1 MSNRRINARRI
12 KIHRNY
18 TVEEAAKVIG
28 THKNTV
34 RLWIKQGLPTADERR
49 PTLILGKE
57 LRAFLENRKARRKHR
72 LAAGHFYCFK
82 CRAPKMP
89 CAGLADYVATSATL
103 GNLKGLCPDCAT
115 IMNRR
120 TSLAK
125 LDLVKG
131 NVEVMIFAESTTPKR
146 DDQTLPKL

>member
-1 MSNRRINARRI
+1 MSNRRIDPRRI

-28 THKNTV
+28 THKNIV

-49 PTLILGKE
+49 PTLILGNE

-72 LAAGHFYCFK
+72 LAAGQFYCFK
-82 CRAPKMP
+82 CQAPKTPAKGMI
-89 CAGLADYVATSATL
+89 DYNPSSPTL
-103 GNLKGLCPDCAT
+103 GNLMALCPDCET

-120 TSLAK
+120 TSLAGLNRAK
-125 LDLVKG
+125 GELDVKILAG
-131 NVEVMIFAESTTPKR
+131 AATPKR
-146 DDQTLPKL
+146 EQQALP

>member
-1 MSNRRINARRI
+1 MPKRRIDPRRI

-18 TVEEAAKVIG
+18 TVEEAAEVIG

-34 RLWIKQGLPTADERR
+34 RLWIKQGLPPADERL

-57 LRAFLENRKARRKHR
+57 LRAFLENRKVRRKHR
-72 LAAGHFYCFK
+72 LAPGQFYCFK
-82 CRAPKMP
+82 CRAQKTPY
-89 CAGLADYVATSATL
+89 AGLADYVATSATL
-103 GNLKGLCPDCAT
+103 GNMKGLCPDCGT

-125 LDLVKG
+125 LDRAKG
-131 NVEVMIFAESTTPKR
+131 NLEMKIYAGAATLNR
-146 DDQTLPKL
+146 DEHTLPEL